1 MNIVEELYTQHTQHH
16 LDVDIDMFYKAAV
29 RIEELEDALL
39 SVVRYNSNWSMSMPD
54 EDVDEVDRLI
64 KEIETK

>member
-1 MNIVEELYTQHTQHH
+1 MSIVEELYTQHNQHP

-39 SVVRYNSNWSMSMPD
+39 SVVRYNSNWSMSMSD
-54 EDVDEVDRLI
+54 EDVDEVDRII
-64 KEIETK
+64 KEIETN